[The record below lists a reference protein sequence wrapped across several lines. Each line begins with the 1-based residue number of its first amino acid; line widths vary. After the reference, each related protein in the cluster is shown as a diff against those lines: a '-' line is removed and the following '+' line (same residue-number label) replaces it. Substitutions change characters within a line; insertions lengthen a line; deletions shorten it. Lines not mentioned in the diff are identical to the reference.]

1 MEGEVVNPY
10 PLQWPDSMPR
20 KKNREKSAFKTEL
33 AQALKNVE
41 KSLLAFGADSRHAV
55 TEVVLTSNVTLGQNS
70 PADPGVAVWFKWDGS
85 LRCIAVDRYQT
96 VKENLQ
102 AIHHVLEARRVE
114 LRHGTIALVRAT
126 FAGFKALPP
135 PENARPWRTVL
146 GIGPF
151 ATYTAADVDTAFR
164 SKSKDAHPD
173 SGGSREAWA
182 ELERAKKLALR
193 DLSS

>member
-1 MEGEVVNPY
+1 MEGATVNPY

-20 KKNREKSAFKTEL
+20 KKNRERSAFKTEL
-33 AQALKNVE
+33 GPALKNVE

-55 TEVVLTSNVTLGQNS
+55 TEVVLTSNVTLGQDS
-70 PADPGVAVWFKWDGS
+70 PADPGVAVWFKWDGA

-135 PENARPWRTVL
+135 PENAKPWREVL
-146 GIGPF
+146 GIKGP
-151 ATYTAADVDTAFR
+151 TYTADEVDQAFR

-193 DLSS
+193 DLSA